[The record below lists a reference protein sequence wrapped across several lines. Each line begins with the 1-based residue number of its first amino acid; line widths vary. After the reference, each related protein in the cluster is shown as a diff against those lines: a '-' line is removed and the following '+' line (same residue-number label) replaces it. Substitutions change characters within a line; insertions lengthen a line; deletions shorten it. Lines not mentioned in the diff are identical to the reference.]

1 MTKETIRHER
11 FPLVGMHCAACA
23 ARATRIL
30 SRQAG
35 VIGATVNFASAEAS
49 VSYRPFE
56 TSPAQMKEALAPA
69 GFELLIGEHKDE
81 LEDRQ
86 RRYYRFLRR
95 RALTAVLLS
104 AVVMTVSMLPSGGST
119 TARLVVWALSTPVVF
134 GAGREF
140 FVNAWRQ
147 FRQHTSNMD
156 TLVALSTGIAYVF
169 SASNVLCP
177 SFWTERGVEP
187 HIYFDSSC
195 GVVTFI
201 LIGRLLEERAKR
213 STASSLRKLIGLQ
226 PRTTT
231 VILPDGSQA
240 ERSIATIRPGD
251 LLEVKPGEK
260 IAVDGI
266 VTEGSS
272 YVDESLMSG
281 EPVPVLKEAGRKVFS
296 GTLNGRGS
304 FRYRAEHVG
313 SETMLARIIE
323 TVRNAQNSKAS
334 VQRLTDRIA
343 AVFVPAVITLSLL
356 TFALWFVLSPA
367 EGMTRG
373 LLAAVTVLVIA
384 CPCALGLATPTALM
398 AGMGRAAERGI
409 LVRDAESL
417 QTARRIDTVVLDKT
431 GTVTEG
437 RPEVTEVFTTD
448 NGVSLPVLTSLERRS
463 EHPLA
468 EAVVRH
474 WKEAE
479 NLPVADFTSLTG
491 LGVSGRCG
499 GSVYYAG
506 NLILLRRNGIRPA
519 EELLAEARRLE
530 EQGRT
535 VIWFAS
541 IREVLAVIAIADRVR
556 GGSHEAV
563 AALQQ
568 KGIEVYL
575 LTGDSET
582 TACHIAGETGI
593 RHFKGNVLPEEKADY
608 VERLREAGRTVAMV
622 GDGINDSAAL
632 ARADLSI
639 AMSSG
644 SDVAMDIAQMT
655 LIRPDL
661 RLLPEAVRLSLRTV
675 GIIRQNLFWAFIYNL
690 IGIPI
695 AAGALYPAFG
705 FQLSPMLAGAAM
717 ALSSVSVVGNS
728 LRLKL
733 SL

>member
-11 FPLVGMHCAACA
+11 FPLAGMHCAACA
-23 ARATRIL
+23 GRAERTL
-30 SRQAG
+30 SRQPG
-35 VIGATVNFASAEAS
+35 VTEATVNFASAEAS
-49 VSYRPFE
+49 VSYRPAE
-56 TSPAQMKEALAPA
+56 ISPAQMKEALAPM
-69 GFELLIGEHKDE
+69 GFELLTGEHKEE

-86 RRYYRFLRR
+86 RQYYRSLRR

-104 AVVMTVSMLPSGGST
+104 VAVMTVSMLPLGGST
-119 TARLVVWALSTPVVF
+119 TTRIAAWMLATPVVF

-140 FVNAWRQ
+140 FASAWRQ
-147 FRQHTSNMD
+147 LRQHTSNMD
-156 TLVALSTGIAYVF
+156 TLVALSTGIAYAFSVF
-169 SASNVLCP
+169 NVLCP
-177 SFWTERGVEP
+177 SFWTARGVEP
-187 HIYFDSSC
+187 HVYFDSSC
-195 GVVTFI
+195 GVITFI

-240 ERSIATIRPGD
+240 ERSIATVRPGD

-260 IAVDGI
+260 IAVDGT
-266 VTEGSS
+266 VTEGNS

-281 EPVPVLKEAGRKVFS
+281 EPVPVLKESGQKVFA

-313 SETMLARIIE
+313 SETMLARIIDM
-323 TVRNAQNSKAS
+323 VRNAQNSKAP

-343 AVFVPAVITLSLL
+343 AVFVPVVITLSLL
-356 TFALWFVLSPA
+356 TFVLWLTLSPA
-367 EGMTRG
+367 EGVTRG

-417 QTARRIDTVVLDKT
+417 QTARRIDTIVLDKT

-437 RPEVTEVFTTD
+437 RPEVTEVMTTD
-448 NGVSLPVLTSLERRS
+448 NGSTLPILTALERRS

-468 EAVVRH
+468 EAVVRR
-474 WKEAE
+474 WEKAE
-479 NLPVADFTSLTG
+479 NLPVEDFISLTG
-491 LGVSGRCG
+491 LGVRGRCED
-499 GSVYYAG
+499 SVYYAG
-506 NLILLRRNGIRPA
+506 NIALLRHNGILPP
-519 EELLAEARRLE
+519 EKLLSEAGRLE

-541 IREVLAVIAIADRVR
+541 ASEVLALVAISDRVR
-556 GGSHEAV
+556 NGSREAV
-563 AALQQ
+563 ATLQQ
-568 KGIEVYL
+568 KGIEVHL
-575 LTGDSET
+575 LTGDSEA
-582 TACHIAGETGI
+582 TARHIAGETGI
-593 RHFKGNVLPEEKADY
+593 SRFKGGVLPEEKADY
-608 VERLREAGRTVAMV
+608 VKRLHEAGRTVAMT

-632 ARADLSI
+632 ACADLSI
-639 AMSSG
+639 AMSGG

-655 LIRPDL
+655 LVHPDL
-661 RLLPEAVRLSLRTV
+661 RLLPEAVRLSRRTV
-675 GIIRQNLFWAFIYNL
+675 GVIRQNLFWAFFYNV

-695 AAGALYPAFG
+695 AAGALYPTFG

-717 ALSSVSVVGNS
+717 ALSSVSVVCNS

-733 SL
+733 

>member
-11 FPLVGMHCAACA
+11 FPLAGMHCAACA
-23 ARATRIL
+23 GRAERTL
-30 SRQAG
+30 SRLTG
-35 VIGATVNFASAEAS
+35 VTEATVNFASAEAS
-49 VSYRPFE
+49 VSYRLSE
-56 TSPAQMKEALAPA
+56 ISPAQMKEVLAPM
-69 GFELLIGEHKDE
+69 GFELLIGEHKEE
-81 LEDRQ
+81 LEDR
-86 RRYYRFLRR
+86 RRQYYRSLRR
-95 RALTAVLLS
+95 RALTAALLS
-104 AVVMTVSMLPSGGST
+104 AAVMTVSMLPLGGSAAT
-119 TARLVVWALSTPVVF
+119 RIAGWALATPVVF

-147 FRQHTSNMD
+147 LRQHTSNMD

-169 SASNVLCP
+169 SVFNVLCP

-187 HIYFDSSC
+187 HVYFDSSC
-195 GVVTFI
+195 GVITFI

-226 PRTTT
+226 PHTTT

-240 ERSIATIRPGD
+240 ERSIATVRPGD

-260 IAVDGI
+260 IAVDGT

-313 SETMLARIIE
+313 SETMLARIIDM
-323 TVRNAQNSKAS
+323 VRNAQNSKAP
-334 VQRLTDRIA
+334 VQRITDRIA
-343 AVFVPAVITLSLL
+343 AVFVPAVIALALL
-356 TFALWFVLSPA
+356 TFTLWLTLSPA
-367 EGMTRG
+367 EGVTRG

-417 QTARRIDTVVLDKT
+417 QRARRIDTVVLDKT
-431 GTVTEG
+431 GTITEG
-437 RPEVTEVFTTD
+437 RPEVTEVLTTD
-448 NGVSLPVLTSLERRS
+448 NGATLPVLASLERRS

-474 WKEAE
+474 WEKAE
-479 NLPVADFTSLTG
+479 NLPVEDFMSLTG

-499 GSVYYAG
+499 GSVFYAG
-506 NLILLRRNGIRPA
+506 NLALLRRNGILPP
-519 EELLAEARRLE
+519 EELLAKARRLE

-535 VIWFAS
+535 VIWFS
-541 IREVLAVIAIADRVR
+541 SVREVLAFIAISDRVR
-556 GGSHEAV
+556 NGSREAV
-563 AALQQ
+563 ATLQQ
-568 KGIEVYL
+568 KGIEVHL
-575 LTGDSET
+575 LTGDAEA
-582 TACHIAGETGI
+582 TARHIAGETGI
-593 RHFKGNVLPEEKADY
+593 SHFKGSVLPEEKADY
-608 VERLREAGRTVAMV
+608 VKFLHEAGRTVAMA

-639 AMSSG
+639 AMSGG

-661 RLLPEAVRLSLRTV
+661 RLLPEAIRLSRRTV
-675 GIIRQNLFWAFIYNL
+675 GVIRQNLFWAFIYNL

-717 ALSSVSVVGNS
+717 ALSSVSVVCNS

-733 SL
+733 